1 MGMERADAYFATD
14 AGVDCV
20 FDQAEPRG
28 EAVVSWN
35 ENKRCACGN
44 AVSVKKG
51 FGAVC
56 ERCDRIEKSL
66 HNQLMDSK
74 TRSGVAGAVDCYAV
88 RIPRKDSGAGF
99 R

>member
-1 MGMERADAYFATD
+1 MERADAYFATD
-14 AGVDCV
+14 AGVDRV
-20 FDQAEPRG
+20 FGEAEPWG
-28 EAVVSWN
+28 KEAMSWN
-35 ENKRCACGN
+35 QNKRGACGN
-44 AVSVKKG
+44 AASVKKG